1 MPNIQSAAKR
11 ARQNIKREERN
22 KRIKSMLKNSIR
34 RFEDSLAEG
43 DLEDAQVKLTA
54 AVRTIDKAA
63 AKGVLHKNNAARKKS
78 YLHRAFNKS
87 KAV

>member
-1 MPNIQSAAKR
+1 MPNIKSAAKR
-11 ARQNIKREERN
+11 TRQSIKREERN
-22 KRIKSMLKNSIR
+22 RRVKSALKTSIR
-34 RFEDSLAEG
+34 HFEDSLAEG
-43 DLEDAQVKLTA
+43 DLETAEVKLTA

-78 YLHRAFNKS
+78 SLNRAFNRS